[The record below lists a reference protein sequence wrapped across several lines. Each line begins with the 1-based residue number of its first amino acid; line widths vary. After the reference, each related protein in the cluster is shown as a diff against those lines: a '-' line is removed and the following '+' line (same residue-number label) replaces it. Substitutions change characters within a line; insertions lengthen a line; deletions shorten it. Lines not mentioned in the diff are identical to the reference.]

1 MIWKYQTWKE
11 RKGLCGF
18 YSQKL
23 KETNFVQRNQLKP
36 YNLMLCL
43 SVNTLSGKMMIQRI
57 SVNDGNFLDKSVLK
71 YFLFSRIKLSVAI
84 FNYYCY
90 VNKPQSR

>member
-1 MIWKYQTWKE
+1 
-11 RKGLCGF
+11 
-18 YSQKL
+18 
-23 KETNFVQRNQLKP
+23 
-36 YNLMLCL
+36 MLCL